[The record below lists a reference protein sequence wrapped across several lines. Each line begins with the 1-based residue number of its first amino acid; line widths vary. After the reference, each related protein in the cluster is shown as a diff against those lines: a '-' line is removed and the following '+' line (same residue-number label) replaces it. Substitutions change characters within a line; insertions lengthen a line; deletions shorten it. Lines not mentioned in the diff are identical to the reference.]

1 MTAVP
6 RMRMFA
12 GPNGSGKST
21 IKSVISSELLG
32 IYINPD
38 EVEKDIRA
46 TGYLDLKEF
55 GVSDTGQEAFGFFEQ
70 STLLRKA
77 GLVAESQQVRLKNNV
92 LDFSG
97 ITVNSYYASVIS
109 DFLRHKLL
117 DIGTSFTF
125 ETVMSSPDK
134 VELLRKAQERGFRT
148 YLYFVATDDPL
159 INISRVQN
167 RVRLGGHPVPEDK
180 IVSRYARSLDLLL
193 EAIRYSDR
201 AYIFDNSSHEST
213 WLAEVTNGEELEL
226 RTEQIPAWFKSA
238 IWDKL

>member
-21 IKSVISSELLG
+21 IKSVIAPELLG
-32 IYINPD
+32 VYINPD
-38 EVEKDIRA
+38 DIEKDIRIN
-46 TGYLDLKEF
+46 GCLDLKTF
-55 GVSDTGQEAFGFFEQ
+55 GVSATGQALLEFFRV
-70 STLLRKA
+70 STLLAKA
-77 GLVAESQQVRLKNNV
+77 GLVTESQRVRLNDDV
-92 LDFSG
+92 LDFSN
-97 ITVNSYYASVIS
+97 IAVNSYYASVIS
-109 DFLRHKLL
+109 DFLRHRLL
-117 DIGTSFTF
+117 DSGTSFTF

-134 VELLRKAQERGFRT
+134 VDLLRKAQEKGFRT

-180 IVSRYARSLDLLL
+180 IVSRYARSLGLLL
-193 EAIRYSDR
+193 DAIRHSDR

-213 WLAEVTNGEELEL
+213 WLAEVTNGEDLEL
-226 RTEQIPAWFKSA
+226 RTEQIPNWFKTA

>member
-1 MTAVP
+1 
-6 RMRMFA
+6 MFA

-21 IKSVISSELLG
+21 IKSVIGPELLG

-38 EVEKDIRA
+38 EIEKGIRDV
-46 TGYLDLKEF
+46 GFLDLKEY
-55 GVSDTGQEAFGFFEQ
+55 GVSDTGQALSDFFEQ
-70 STLLRKA
+70 STLLEKA
-77 GLVAESQQVRLKNNV
+77 GLVTESRQVRLNDDV
-92 LDFSG
+92 LDFSR
-97 ITVNSYYASVIS
+97 IAVNSYYASVIS

-117 DIGTSFTF
+117 DSGKTFTF

-134 VELLRKAQERGFRT
+134 VALLRTAQQKGFRT

-159 INISRVQN
+159 INISRVQS

-193 EAIRYSDR
+193 DAIRYSDR

-213 WLAEVTNGEELEL
+213 WLAEVTNGEDLEL

>member
-21 IKSVISSELLG
+21 IKSVIGPELLG

-38 EVEKDIRA
+38 EIEKDIRD
-46 TGYLDLKEF
+46 TGFLDLKKY
-55 GVSDTGQEAFGFFEQ
+55 GVSDTGQALLSFFSQ
-70 STLLRKA
+70 STLLENA
-77 GLVAESQQVRLKNNV
+77 GLVIESQQVRLNHDV
-92 LDFSG
+92 VDFSG
-97 ITVNSYYASVIS
+97 ITVNSYYASVVS

-117 DIGTSFTF
+117 DRGALFTF

-134 VELLRKAQERGFRT
+134 VALLRKAQEKGFRT

-193 EAIRYSDR
+193 DAIRFSDR

-213 WLAEVTNGEELEL
+213 WLAEVTNGEDLEL
-226 RTEQIPAWFKSA
+226 RTEQIPAWFKLA

>member
-1 MTAVP
+1 
-6 RMRMFA
+6 MFA

-21 IKSVISSELLG
+21 IKSVIGPELLG

-38 EVEKDIRA
+38 EVEKDIRD
-46 TGYLDLKEF
+46 TGFLDLKEY
-55 GVSDTGQEAFGFFEQ
+55 GVNGTGQALLEFFGR
-70 STLLRKA
+70 STLLKKA
-77 GLVAESQQVRLKNNV
+77 DLVTESQRVRLNDDV

-97 ITVNSYYASVIS
+97 ILVNSYYASVIS

-117 DIGTSFTF
+117 DIGASFTF

-134 VELLRKAQERGFRT
+134 VALLRTAQEKGFRT

-193 EAIRYSDR
+193 DAIRYSDR
-201 AYIFDNSSHEST
+201 AYIFDNSSHESI
-213 WLAEVTNGEELEL
+213 WLAEVTNGEDLEL